1 MFGHGLLP
9 DLLDFWGA
17 GGVVEELVELDAL
30 GAVVAGVVAA
40 LVVLAVVD
48 GAAEALAM
56 PAAAP
61 PVASAPATM
70 VAPSILEM
78 FIGSNL
84 LGSIYGVQPS
94 CARSL
99 SRRAAGRRGFVRDR
113 CGARPAPMRTYVRA
127 LE

>member
-1 MFGHGLLP
+1 MFGHGLPP

-17 GGVVEELVELDAL
+17 GGAVGVVEELVELDVL

-48 GAAEALAM
+48 GAADALAM

-78 FIGSNL
+78 VIGSNL
-84 LGSIYGVQPS
+84 LGSID
-94 CARSL
+94 
-99 SRRAAGRRGFVRDR
+99 RG
-113 CGARPAPMRTYVRA
+113 ATIVRA
-127 LE
+127 VAKPQGSWT

>member
-1 MFGHGLLP
+1 MFGHGLPP
-9 DLLDFWGA
+9 DLLDFWGV
-17 GGVVEELVELDAL
+17 GGAVEELVELDAL

-56 PAAAP
+56 PAAAA

-78 FIGSNL
+78 VIGSNL
-84 LGSIYGVQPS
+84 LESIDGV
-94 CARSL
+94 CDHRARC
-99 SRRAAGRRGFVRDR
+99 R
-113 CGARPAPMRTYVRA
+113 
-127 LE
+127 